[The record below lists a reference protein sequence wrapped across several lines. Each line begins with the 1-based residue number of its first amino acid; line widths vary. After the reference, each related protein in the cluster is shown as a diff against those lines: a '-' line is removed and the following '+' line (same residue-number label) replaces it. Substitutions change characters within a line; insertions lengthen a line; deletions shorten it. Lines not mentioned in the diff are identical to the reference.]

1 MDLQFRCGNCKEEK
15 QFLRLKRDDFVK
27 KYVWAT
33 LVSCESCNFIY
44 YYCSSCDG
52 NKSRQQSNKHLVLKS
67 RVCRH
72 DSTYH
77 MKQNE
82 IIVESDSDE
91 VSNDQY

>member
-1 MDLQFRCGNCKEEK
+1 MNLRFRCGNCKEDRP
-15 QFLRLKRDDFVK
+15 FLRLKRDDFTK

-44 YYCSSCDG
+44 CYCSSCDG
-52 NKSRQQSNKHLVLKS
+52 NKSRQQSNKHLILNS

-77 MKQNE
+77 TKKIE

-91 VSNDQY
+91 VSNNQ